1 MSRSK
6 SMTLAEHNAILAA
19 DPAYVKMRQE
29 KDAALNEKAKRL
41 QKDASPLLEE
51 LRGLGWDVKSAWDL
65 VNTAVPYTSAIPV
78 LLKHLGRP
86 YIDRNRE
93 AIARALAVP
102 AAAYAWP
109 ILKEEYRL
117 APFNS
122 GVKNGLAVA
131 LSAVVRESVI
141 EELVELVK
149 DQSNGESRVLLLQGL
164 RKSSSIAAREALVE
178 LASDPALAKE
188 IASWSRAGVR

>member
-29 KDAALNEKAKRL
+29 KDAALEKKAQQLRE
-41 QKDASPLLEE
+41 DASPLLDE
-51 LRGLGWDVKSAWDL
+51 LREAGWNVKSAWDL
-65 VNTAVPYTSAIPV
+65 ANTATPYPNAIPI
-78 LLKHLGRP
+78 LLNHLRKP

-109 ILKEEYRL
+109 TLKEEYRV
-117 APFNS
+117 APVDS

-131 LSAVVRESVI
+131 LSAIAGDSVI
-141 EELVELVK
+141 EELVGLVK
-149 DQSNGESRVLLLQGL
+149 DPTNGESRVLLLQGL
-164 RKSSSIAAREALVE
+164 RKSSSTAAREALAE

-188 IASWSRAGVR
+188 IASWTRA